1 MSWLGEC
8 ALAALLVSFAAGS
21 TAVTRPLAV
30 ALIVLGVGAPLLCW
44 RVSARPLVAGAA
56 RALLVLAVSAA
67 FASEVAA
74 VARALLEGAD
84 TSRARSA
91 AIGLAWLLLLV
102 AALFLRSASPPRKD
116 FAVAAGLGLACFA
129 AIPATLLPF
138 GVDLAPNALL
148 RPLVAAL
155 LLVTTTGA
163 LWRIL
168 SGPRSALRVA
178 ALGAACV
185 VVGALVIGSAGG
197 KNTPPLDP
205 PVRRGFV
212 VR

>member
-8 ALAALLVSFAAGS
+8 ALVTLLVSFAAGS

-56 RALLVLAVSAA
+56 RALLVLAASAA
-67 FASEVAA
+67 FASEAAA
-74 VARALLEGAD
+74 VARAFLEGAD

-102 AALFLRSASPPRKD
+102 AALILRSTPPRRKD
-116 FAVAAGLGLACFA
+116 LALAAGIGLVCFAV
-129 AIPATLLPF
+129 IPSTLLPF
-138 GVDLAPNALL
+138 GIHVAPNTLL

-155 LLVTTTGA
+155 LLVSTTGA
-163 LWRIL
+163 LWRVL
-168 SGPRSALRVA
+168 SGPRSVLRVA
-178 ALGAACV
+178 VLGAACV
-185 VVGALVIGSAGG
+185 AVGALVIGSTGG
-197 KNTPPLDP
+197 KHTPPLDP
-205 PVRRGFV
+205 PVRRAFV